1 MKTHRILVV
10 DDEKLVCWSLNEML
24 NDAGYTVE
32 TALSGAEALSRFDTF
47 NPHMV
52 LLDIRLPDANGI
64 ELLAEFKSR
73 NEDVLVLMITAY
85 ADADSA
91 VKALKIGADDYI
103 GKPFNLDDIKD
114 LVEQCFI
121 KSQITQN
128 ANSFSR
134 KQRKKHEFDTLIGNS
149 PGIINVFK
157 MINVCAKTDAKIV
170 TIHGESGTGK
180 QLVAHAIHVHSSR
193 SDAPFIEINCA
204 AIPENLLENELFGHE
219 KGAFTDA
226 VRTYKGIFEAA
237 EGGTV
242 FLDEIGDMPLIM
254 QTKILKL
261 LDSRQFRRLGGTR
274 DIEANVRIITATHQ
288 DLEQLVTED
297 KFRKD
302 LFFRLNVMPI
312 SIPPLKDR
320 KEDISTLANYF
331 IQRLNE
337 EYGSTTQGIT
347 PEAIEHLQSYS
358 WPGNVREL
366 RNSIERAMML
376 EQSPM
381 LSSRYFDLA
390 INSQTQQH
398 GTESDDT
405 ITNSPQTPQN
415 NVFFT
420 LPPEGISIAE
430 VEKELITQAL
440 DRFDG
445 NQTQAAKCLCMSR
458 DTLRYRLK
466 KHGISKRIPL

>member
-24 NDAGYTVE
+24 SDAGYNVE
-32 TALSGAEALSRFDTF
+32 TALSGTEALSRFDKF
-47 NPHMV
+47 DPHMV

-73 NEDVLVLMITAY
+73 KEDVLVLMITAY

-103 GKPFNLDDIKD
+103 GKPFNLDDIKE
-114 LVEQCFI
+114 LVQQSLEKNQVT
-121 KSQITQN
+121 KKV
-128 ANSFSR
+128 NSFSR
-134 KQRKKHEFDTLIGNS
+134 KQRKTHEFDTLIGNS

-170 TIHGESGTGK
+170 TINGESGTGK
-180 QLVAHAIHVHSSR
+180 QLVAHAIHVHSTR

-204 AIPENLLENELFGHE
+204 SIPENLLENELFGHE

-226 VRTYKGIFEAA
+226 SRTYKGIFEAA

-261 LDSRQFRRLGGTR
+261 LDSRHFRRLGGTR
-274 DIEANVRIITATHQ
+274 DIEANVRIVTATHQ
-288 DLEQLVTED
+288 DLQKLVKENM
-297 KFRKD
+297 FRKD

-312 SIPPLKDR
+312 TIPPLKER
-320 KEDISTLANYF
+320 KEDIPTLTNYF
-331 IQRLNE
+331 IKRIND
-337 EYGSTTQGIT
+337 EYGSATQGIT
-347 PEAIEHLQSYS
+347 QEAIEHLQQYS

-366 RNSIERAMML
+366 RNAIERAMML

-381 LSSRYFDLA
+381 LSSRYFDLE
-390 INSQTQQH
+390 IISQNQRPKIEN
-398 GTESDDT
+398 GDT
-405 ITNSPQTPQN
+405 ITSSTQPSQN
-415 NVFFT
+415 NSFLT
-420 LPPEGISIAE
+420 LPPEGISIEE

-440 DRFDG
+440 DRFNG

-466 KHGISKRIPL
+466 KHGLHKTAQI